1 MKVEGGDKLNGGRWR
16 EVKMVEGGHKLKWW
30 KVERS
35 QEGGRWRQ
43 VKMVEGG
50 KKSRRWKRGGKL
62 KWWKVERSQE
72 GGSAEAVFLSF
83 DGQCSA
89 VGGLTWNA
97 VLNIS

>member
-1 MKVEGGDKLNGGRWR
+1 MFDLHNLTSNRTSSPTKPSPMNFGLKLSWQGFCSQESGEKSRRWKVEGG
-16 EVKMVEGGHKLKWW
+16 EKLKWW
-30 KVERS
+30 KAERN
-35 QEGGRWRQ
+35 
-43 VKMVEGG
+43 
-50 KKSRRWKRGGKL
+50 
-62 KWWKVERSQE
+62 QE